1 MSYVF
6 NLPDLAEGTTEAQ
19 ILEWLVAEGDA
30 VEIDQD
36 IVEVET
42 AKAVVVIPSP
52 TAGVVSELHG
62 EAGAMML
69 VGQPLISFDV
79 PSGDSDE
86 ADEAEAPANLVGY
99 GPSEGGHRRRRRASV
114 APTGAIAVD
123 ARPLAKPPVR
133 KLAKELGVDL
143 GTVAGTGSGGIITRA
158 DVELACSP
166 ETNSALATPAPVAP
180 TPVPSPAPTAAPTA
194 APSPTPIPAPTLASA
209 AAAPQAR
216 PASIE
221 PATTNNDRTVTP
233 VTGIRRTIAK
243 KMEQAHA
250 IPAASA
256 WLDADATGLMR
267 LRSSL
272 KKSHPEAGVTPM
284 AIIMFLTAKALEH
297 VPVLNSHYVDDQII
311 TFSDVHLGFAAST
324 DRGLLVP
331 SVKNADKASI
341 IEISLE
347 LRRLT
352 QAARD
357 GKVTPAEL
365 GGSTFTISNYGSLG
379 MDGGIPLLNPPNTGI
394 LGVSSIKDQ
403 AMVEDGAVVIQPTVN
418 LSLSFDHRVCDGAEA
433 SEFLTFLAQAVADP
447 AVLLL

>member
-19 ILEWLVAEGDA
+19 ILEWLVAEGDS

-69 VGQPLISFDV
+69 VGQPLISFDIA
-79 PSGDSDE
+79 SGDSDE
-86 ADEAEAPANLVGY
+86 ADKADAPANLVGY
-99 GPSEGGHRRRRRASV
+99 GPSQGGHRRRRRSSAE
-114 APTGAIAVD
+114 PREAIAL
-123 ARPLAKPPVR
+123 AGRPFAKPPAR

-143 GTVAGTGSGGIITRA
+143 GTVAGTGSGGVITRA

-166 ETNSALATPAPVAP
+166 ETNAAHATPAPVTP
-180 TPVPSPAPTAAPTA
+180 TPAPAAVAP
-194 APSPTPIPAPTLASA
+194 P
-209 AAAPQAR
+209 AR
-216 PASIE
+216 PASVE
-221 PATTNNDRTVTP
+221 PATTNTDRTVTP

-284 AIIMFLTAKALEH
+284 AIIMFLTAKALDH
-297 VPVLNSHYVDDQII
+297 VPVLNSHYVDDQIL

-379 MDGGIPLLNPPNTGI
+379 MDGGIPLLNPPNAGI

-403 AMVEDGAVVIQPTVN
+403 AIVEDGAVVIQPTVN

>member
-79 PSGDSDE
+79 ASGDSDE

-114 APTGAIAVD
+114 APTGAIAVA

-166 ETNSALATPAPVAP
+166 ETNAALATPAPVTP
-180 TPVPSPAPTAAPTA
+180 TPVPSPAP
-194 APSPTPIPAPTLASA
+194 SLASA

-216 PASIE
+216 PASVE

-297 VPVLNSHYVDDQII
+297 VPVLNSHYVNDQII

-347 LRRLT
+347 LKRLT

-403 AMVEDGAVVIQPTVN
+403 AIVEDGAVVIQPTVN

>member
-1 MSYVF
+1 V
-6 NLPDLAEGTTEAQ
+6 
-19 ILEWLVAEGDA
+19 
-30 VEIDQD
+30 
-36 IVEVET
+36 
-42 AKAVVVIPSP
+42 
-52 TAGVVSELHG
+52 
-62 EAGAMML
+62 
-69 VGQPLISFDV
+69 
-79 PSGDSDE
+79 
-86 ADEAEAPANLVGY
+86 
-99 GPSEGGHRRRRRASV
+99 
-114 APTGAIAVD
+114 
-123 ARPLAKPPVR
+123 
-133 KLAKELGVDL
+133 
-143 GTVAGTGSGGIITRA
+143 
-158 DVELACSP
+158 
-166 ETNSALATPAPVAP
+166 
-180 TPVPSPAPTAAPTA
+180 
-194 APSPTPIPAPTLASA
+194 
-209 AAAPQAR
+209 
-216 PASIE
+216 E
-221 PATTNNDRTVTP
+221 PATTNTDRTVTP

-284 AIIMFLTAKALEH
+284 AIIMFLTAKALDH
-297 VPVLNSHYVDDQII
+297 VPVLNSHYVDDQIL

-379 MDGGIPLLNPPNTGI
+379 MDGGIPLLNPPNAGI

-403 AMVEDGAVVIQPTVN
+403 AIVEDGAVVIQPTVN

>member
-19 ILEWLVAEGDA
+19 ILEWLVSVGDT

-52 TAGVVSELHG
+52 TAGTVSELHG
-62 EAGAMML
+62 AAGTMMV
-69 VGQPLISFDV
+69 VGEPLISFDV
-79 PSGDSDE
+79 PSDTPKPLLG

-99 GPSEGGHRRRRRASV
+99 GPSEGGHRRRRRRPSTAPAAS
-114 APTGAIAVD
+114 IAVT

-133 KLAKELGVDL
+133 RLAKELGVDL
-143 GTVAGTGSGGIITRA
+143 ATIAGTGTGGVITRS
-158 DVELACSP
+158 DVEQAQSP
-166 ETNSALATPAPVAP
+166 E
-180 TPVPSPAPTAAPTA
+180 
-194 APSPTPIPAPTLASA
+194 PSPTPAPEATPVAPAAQAASA
-209 AAAPQAR
+209 PEATAPPAR
-216 PASIE
+216 PASVE
-221 PATTNNDRTVTP
+221 PATSHDGRTVTP

-250 IPAASA
+250 IPTASA
-256 WLDADATGLMR
+256 WLNADATGLMR

-284 AIIMFLTAKALEH
+284 AIIMFLTARALDH
-297 VPVLNSHYVDDQII
+297 VPVLNSHYIDDQII

-331 SVKNADKASI
+331 SVKDADKASI

-357 GKVTPAEL
+357 GTVTPAEL

-379 MDGGIPLLNPPNTGI
+379 MDGGIPLMNPPNTGI

-403 AMVEDGAVVIQPTVN
+403 AIVEDGAVVIQPTVN